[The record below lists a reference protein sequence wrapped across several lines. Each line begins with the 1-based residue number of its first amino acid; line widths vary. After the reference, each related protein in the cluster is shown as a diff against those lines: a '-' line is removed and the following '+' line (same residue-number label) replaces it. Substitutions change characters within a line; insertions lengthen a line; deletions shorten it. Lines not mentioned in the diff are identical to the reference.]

1 MNIPDFN
8 VGRFSDNGQSR
19 RRGGQETHPCHGR
32 TADFVSP
39 IDLLD
44 LERRRQSLGHHLL
57 PFNDKKSVLVPELFL
72 FKRLDELYLIVGYR

>member
-19 RRGGQETHPCHGR
+19 RRGGQETQPCHGR
-32 TADFVSP
+32 TAGFVSP